1 MYAETFPHIQ
11 GTITRNKTFAG
22 ASLPQIIVPAFG
34 GMKSLEITGLSS
46 AVFLNKTGHFE
57 MRPLPDASQL
67 APAFDLCAEDLDDD
81 GAVDLF
87 LAQNAFGVPERTS
100 RYDSGRGLLLRGD
113 GTGNFVAV
121 PASGSGIA
129 LYGEQRGVTAAD
141 FNNDGRADLAVGQ
154 RGAATRLFINR
165 KTD

>member
-11 GTITRNKTFAG
+11 GMITRNKAFAG
-22 ASLPQIIVPAFG
+22 ASLPQIIGPAFD

-46 AVFLNKTGHFE
+46 TVFLNKTGYFE

-100 RYDSGRGLLLRGD
+100 RYDSGQGLLLRGD

-154 RGAATRLFINR
+154 RGAAMRLFMNR

>member
-1 MYAETFPHIQ
+1 M
-11 GTITRNKTFAG
+11 
-22 ASLPQIIVPAFG
+22 
-34 GMKSLEITGLSS
+34 
-46 AVFLNKTGHFE
+46 FLNKTGYFE

-81 GAVDLF
+81 GALDLF

-100 RYDSGRGLLLRGD
+100 RYDSGQGLLLRGD

>member
-1 MYAETFPHIQ
+1 M
-11 GTITRNKTFAG
+11 
-22 ASLPQIIVPAFG
+22 
-34 GMKSLEITGLSS
+34 
-46 AVFLNKTGHFE
+46 FLNKTGHFE

-67 APAFDLCAEDLDDD
+67 APAFDLCTEDLDDD
-81 GAVDLF
+81 GAADLF

-113 GTGNFVAV
+113 GTGNFAAV

-141 FNNDGRADLAVGQ
+141 FNNDGRADSR
-154 RGAATRLFINR
+154 RGSTWRCNEAFHQPQN
-165 KTD
+165 

>member
-22 ASLPQIIVPAFG
+22 ASLPQIIGPAFG

-67 APAFDLCAEDLDDD
+67 APAFDLCTEDFDGD

-87 LAQNAFGVPERTS
+87 LAQNAFGVPESAS

-141 FNNDGRADLAVGQ
+141 FNNDGRADLTVGQ

>member
-1 MYAETFPHIQ
+1 
-11 GTITRNKTFAG
+11 
-22 ASLPQIIVPAFG
+22 
-34 GMKSLEITGLSS
+34 MKSLEITGLSS

-57 MRPLPDASQL
+57 MRLLPDASQL
-67 APAFDLCAEDLDDD
+67 ATAFDLCTEDFDGD

-100 RYDSGRGLLLRGD
+100 RYDSGRGFLLRGD
-113 GTGNFVAV
+113 GTGYFAAV